1 MPALASSHPTIL
13 SLTEA
18 SVSADLATRDIKL
31 SHVTVRK
38 IIAGRG
44 PGSSGSARQR

>member
-1 MPALASSHPTIL
+1 MVRSPDPLAAEGL
-13 SLTEA
+13 SPYKI
-18 SVSADLATRDIKL
+18 SADLATRDIKL

-44 PGSSGSARQR
+44 PGSSGSARRR